1 MDSCA
6 TPQALGGWGGGGGG
20 GCGGE
25 ERRTDEMREAEV
37 PESKAKQS
45 REDRTETEADT
56 WTEACAGACAETE
69 NDKAERSKVNG

>member
-1 MDSCA
+1 
-6 TPQALGGWGGGGGG
+6 
-20 GCGGE
+20 
-25 ERRTDEMREAEV
+25 MREAEV

-45 REDRTETEADT
+45 RGEDRTETEADT